1 MNNLTPK
8 SVAVIVAH
16 PDDETLWA
24 GGTILQHPSWEWFIV
39 SLCRGSD
46 PDRAPKFNQVLHI
59 LGANG
64 MMGDLNDGPEQL
76 PLQENE
82 VEDAVLNLMPPLH
95 FDIIITHNPSGEYTR
110 HIRHEEISR
119 AVILLWS
126 NGKLSADELWTFG
139 YDDDHKK
146 HFPKPVENATM
157 QVELSHEIWLQKYQ
171 LITQTYGYDK
181 DSWEAYTC
189 PQAEAFWRFT
199 NPEDAVKWL
208 NAGGI
213 TG

>member
-1 MNNLTPK
+1 MPK

-16 PDDETLWA
+16 PDDESLWA

-46 PDRAPKFNQVLHI
+46 PDRAPKFYQTLKI
-59 LGANG
+59 LEANG
-64 MMGDLNDGPEQL
+64 TMGDLDDGPEQL

-82 VEDAVLNLMPPLH
+82 VEDAILNLMPPIH

-110 HIRHEEISR
+110 HLRHEEISR
-119 AVILLWS
+119 AVILLW
-126 NGKLSADELWTFG
+126 NDGKLSADELWTFG
-139 YDDDHKK
+139 YEDDHKK
-146 HFPKPVENATM
+146 HLPIPVLNATM
-157 QVELSHEIWLQKYQ
+157 QVELNREIWIQKYR
-171 LITQTYGYDK
+171 LITQTYGYSK
-181 DSWEAYTC
+181 ESWEANTC
-189 PQAEAFWRFT
+189 PEAEAFWRFT

-213 TG
+213 IG